1 MDYADTIKI
10 VLVLIYQKLASA
22 VLFPFKDL

>member
-10 VLVLIYQKLASA
+10 VLVLIYRKLASA
-22 VLFPFKDL
+22 ALFPFKDL